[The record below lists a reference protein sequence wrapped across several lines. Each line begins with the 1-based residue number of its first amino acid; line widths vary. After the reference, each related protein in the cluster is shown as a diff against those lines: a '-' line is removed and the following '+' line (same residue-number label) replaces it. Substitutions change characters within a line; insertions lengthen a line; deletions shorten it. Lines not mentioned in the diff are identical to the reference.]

1 MLKEIQIDSLAQAV
15 SEKKNINK
23 WPRNHACDIW
33 SKNCGCFLPLSK
45 GGKENLPEAKLN
57 HFGLTALADEI

>member
-1 MLKEIQIDSLAQAV
+1 VLREIQIDSLAQAV

-33 SKNCGCFLPLSK
+33 SKNCGCFRPLSK
-45 GGKENLPEAKLN
+45 GGEKIYLKQN
-57 HFGLTALADEI
+57 